1 MNSRILS
8 GIVIFVS
15 FGLASVKA
23 QPYYDPDIL
32 NLLNVH
38 GCDGCH
44 GGSGQL
50 FVTPYNNIFAT
61 GLHKPVVVPFDSNSV
76 IVTKLKGTAG
86 FGSRMPQGGPFLS
99 DSEIQVFVQW
109 IMGGALET
117 AATSVAGEDGT
128 PAAFGLAQNYP
139 NPFNPTTNIR
149 FQVPEAADVRL
160 AVYDRLG
167 REVGVILNGRMDAG
181 SHETQFDATGLAS
194 GVYLYKLQARSLG
207 SPTGPDGLS
216 GSGSFVQ
223 TRKMIVVR

>member
-1 MNSRILS
+1 MNNRILS

-38 GCDGCH
+38 GCEGCH

-61 GLHKPVVVPFDSNSV
+61 GLHEPVVVPFDSNSV
-76 IVTKLKGTAG
+76 IVKKLKGTAG

-109 IMGGALET
+109 IMGGAL
-117 AATSVAGEDGT
+117 
-128 PAAFGLAQNYP
+128 
-139 NPFNPTTNIR
+139 R
-149 FQVPEAADVRL
+149 VRP
-160 AVYDRLG
+160 R
-167 REVGVILNGRMDAG
+167 R
-181 SHETQFDATGLAS
+181 S
-194 GVYLYKLQARSLG
+194 QARMARLPHSG
-207 SPTGPDGLS
+207 SPRTTPTRSTRQRIS
-216 GSGSFVQ
+216 GS
-223 TRKMIVVR
+223 RCRRLPM